1 MKFKEKSGLLAST
14 MLAGLTALS
23 LGATPAIAQDV
34 EQVDPDAQQ
43 GETAPQER
51 ITVTG
56 SRIRRDAFS
65 SAQPLQVVDADSAVA
80 LGSVDAAAII
90 AQSTTLS
97 GEQIGGA
104 INTASGQ
111 SNATEIPPDGGVG
124 SQNVGLRGLDA
135 ERTLVLMNG
144 RRIAPAGVGGAPTRP
159 DLGLIP
165 SSLIE
170 RVEILTGGA
179 SSIYG
184 ADAVAGVVN
193 IITKTDTEGLEIDLF
208 RSFPEI
214 GGGAESRV
222 SLVMGQS
229 SDNGFINFAAEYFE
243 RTATRFTDMP
253 GPHCDV
259 DIRDIFDG
267 NGDLVNRQTLC
278 VSFFPDNAVS
288 TSNNGE
294 LWFYQPGES
303 DTFTDLNG
311 NDVTIDDWVFRTGGI
326 WADDQ
331 VGSVFDRFL
340 WAVDS
345 APGYTAPQEFGEF
358 NDNDERLN
366 ADFRQ
371 AVRTFSF
378 VTTGEMDLEITDDFE
393 PTFFFEQFYSN
404 RQTRSRAMGEQ
415 ALPEL
420 PGFIPELNAAGDD
433 WVRDG
438 SGNAILVDNPL
449 NPFPEDAEGIFIMD
463 EDFTQ
468 VREAEVEQ
476 IRFVGGLRG
485 DFNSIF
491 GLGSNWAY
499 EGYGSYDR
507 SLGYLAQEVLFSPN
521 IVLGS
526 QYVFLDNDGTLSCG
540 IPQGLPGGFSNQ
552 GGATV
557 NFNMWPDAT
566 VDRCQPIDW
575 FAPSVLEDG
584 AFATENERDFV
595 TALRTN
601 RTTVEQVIF
610 GGFVSGDLW
619 EMPGGVVGTAF
630 GMEYRIDKID
640 SSNDVTVTRGLQA
653 SETLQSESNAAGETW
668 QRDIFGE
675 ISLPLISD
683 VPLIQDLTLDL
694 SARHTEEKNFGG
706 ETTYGVRTFWQV
718 NDWFALRGSYN
729 TAFRAPN
736 LREQFL
742 ADNASG
748 TTPSGGDPCR
758 VPALARV
765 DTNNDGVFEYDAA
778 QDTRDPNL
786 LAQCFASGTDPTAL
800 ALASTSSVS
809 VPVLTSGNVELMPET
824 AETVTAGFVIQP
836 DTNWNAAFDYLFDD
850 FSASVTYW
858 GVQIEDTVEEL
869 SAGSVIAGCFNGQ
882 TPTLTSALCDRIE
895 RLNTGN
901 PANNGLASVTID
913 FVNRGIIETD
923 GLDVNLR
930 FGRDFNV
937 FDRDFYVQ
945 LASNNS
951 YVFSYKEQA
960 QAGDPFDQ
968 DVGEDFRPRWTSD
981 HNISVLT
988 GDWAF
993 NWQMRYTSGVGTRDR
1008 NYVNFPNGFTGGS
1021 AWCEWT
1027 NPNDRANP
1035 LDGCTVRVLEHIDEY
1050 WQHNTSVTYERD
1062 TWRMTVGV
1070 SNVFDER
1077 VRIDSSSGIRNR
1089 NGYVVGGRYDTAGR
1103 RAFISLNKRF

>member
-1 MKFKEKSGLLAST
+1 MQFKDKNGMLAST

-23 LGATPAIAQDV
+23 LGVAPAYAQDV
-34 EQVDPDAQQ
+34 EQIDPDAQQ
-43 GETAPQER
+43 GETAPQDR

-65 SAQPLQVVDADSAVA
+65 SAQPLQVVDAESAVQ
-80 LGSVDAAAII
+80 LGAVDAAAII

-97 GEQIGGA
+97 GEQIGAA

-144 RRIAPAGVGGAPTRP
+144 RRLAPAGVGGAPTRP

-165 SSLIE
+165 SSLID

-193 IITKTDTEGLEIDLF
+193 IITKTETEGMEIDFF
-208 RSFPEI
+208 RSFPEV
-214 GGGAESRV
+214 GGGVESRASFV
-222 SLVMGQS
+222 IGQS
-229 SDNGFINFAAEYFE
+229 TDSGYINFAAEYFQ

-259 DIRDIFDG
+259 DIRDIFVDG
-267 NGDLVNRQTLC
+267 EFNNRQTLC
-278 VSFFPDNAVS
+278 VSFFPDNAYS

-294 LWFYQPGES
+294 LWFYQPGETG
-303 DTFTDLNG
+303 TFTDLNG
-311 NDVTIDDWVFRTGGI
+311 ATVSIDDWVFRTDGI
-326 WADDQ
+326 WAGDQ
-331 VGSVFDRFL
+331 VGAVFDRFL

-345 APGYTAPQEFGEF
+345 APGYNAPQQFGEF

-371 AVRTFSF
+371 AVQTFSF
-378 VTTGEMDLEITDDFE
+378 VTTGEMDLDITDSFA

-438 SGNAILVDNPL
+438 SGDVVLVDNPL
-449 NPFPEDAEGIFIMD
+449 NPFPEDGEGIFIMD

-468 VREAEVEQ
+468 IREAEVEQ
-476 IRFVGGLRG
+476 IRFVGGFRG
-485 DFNSIF
+485 DIGQLF
-491 GLGSNWAY
+491 GIGSNWEY
-499 EGYGSYDR
+499 EAFGSYDR
-507 SLGYLAQEVLFSPN
+507 SLGYQAQEVLFSPN

-552 GGATV
+552 GAPTV
-557 NFNMWPDAT
+557 NFNMWPDST

-575 FAPSVLEDG
+575 FAPSVLENG
-584 AFATENERDFV
+584 AFATDSERDFV

-619 EMPGGVVGTAF
+619 EMPGGVVGSAF

-653 SETLQSESNAAGETW
+653 TETLQSEANAAGETW

-675 ISLPLISD
+675 ISLPLISN
-683 VPLIQDLTLDL
+683 VPLIQDLSLDL

-706 ETTYGVRTFWQV
+706 ETTYGVRSFWQV
-718 NDWFALRGSYN
+718 NDWFALRASYN

-748 TTPSGGDPCR
+748 TTASGGDPCR

-765 DTNNDGVFEYDAA
+765 DTNNDGVFEYDAT
-778 QDTRDPNL
+778 QDTRSANL
-786 LAQCFASGTDPTAL
+786 LAQCVASGADPTAL

-836 DTNWNAAFDYLFDD
+836 DTDWNPAFDFLFDD

-869 SAGSVIAGCFNGQ
+869 SAGSVIGGCFNGQ
-882 TPTLTSALCDRIE
+882 TPTLSSALCERIE

-901 PANNGLASVTID
+901 PALNGLASVTID

-930 FGRDFNV
+930 FGRGFNV
-937 FDRDFYVQ
+937 MDRDFYVS
-945 LASNNS
+945 LTSNNS

-981 HNISVLT
+981 HNFTVMH
-988 GDWAF
+988 GDWSW

-1008 NYVNFPNGFTGGS
+1008 QDQFFPDGFAGGS
-1021 AWCEWT
+1021 VWCEWS
-1027 NPNDRANP
+1027 NPSDRSNP
-1035 LDGCTVRVLEHIDEY
+1035 VNNCTVQVLEGIDNY
-1050 WQHNTSVTYERD
+1050 WQHNTSVTFERE

-1070 SNVFDER
+1070 ANVFNEL

-1089 NGYVVGGRYDTAGR
+1089 NGYVVGGRYDTGGR
-1103 RAFISLNKRF
+1103 RAFVSLNKRF